1 MSVPLP
7 DPSRTFDVAIA
18 GAGLAGGAL
27 ALRLAR
33 SGVRVALL
41 DPGRFPRDK
50 LCGEF
55 LSPEGWQALDR
66 LGLAGML
73 AGSGYHIIHRVRLS
87 TPRGRVVDAEFTGP
101 GGLPG
106 IGLSRSVLDALI
118 VQHARAAGVEV
129 FEATRVGGPI
139 VQGARVVGLTA
150 RHATEGPIEIR

>member
-1 MSVPLP
+1 
-7 DPSRTFDVAIA
+7 
-18 GAGLAGGAL
+18 
-27 ALRLAR
+27 
-33 SGVRVALL
+33 
-41 DPGRFPRDK
+41 
-50 LCGEF
+50 EF

-118 VQHARAAGVEV
+118 VRHARAAGAEA
-129 FEATRVGGPI
+129 FDATRVGGPI

-150 RHATEGPIEIR
+150 RHATEGPIEIRAEITVAADGRHSGPVHRTGTTRVRSWLRP